1 MKPRWHIGW
10 ILFAIA
16 MVWGECVGDVP
27 HLLLPHHTT
36 PAHFAF
42 ALANATAVLGLTF
55 YAFRW
60 TASRAFWRLFAPL
73 YALFLAAQIGATLVP
88 FTRVIAGLAALGK
101 DAPLVILG
109 AIVVLLPVTAMAV
122 FTVIALFRLG
132 DWIGPTRRPLG
143 VRPQQL
149 SLPI

>member
-1 MKPRWHIGW
+1 MKPRWQVGW

-16 MVWGECVGDVP
+16 MVWGECIVDVP
-27 HLLLPHHTT
+27 RLLLPHHTT
-36 PAHFAF
+36 PAHFVV
-42 ALANATAVLGLTF
+42 ALANVTAVLGLIF
-55 YAFRW
+55 YSLRYNR
-60 TASRAFWRLFAPL
+60 TRAFWRLFAPL
-73 YALFLAAQIGATLVP
+73 YAMFLAGQVGGSFVAL
-88 FTRVIAGLAALGK
+88 TRVVTGLMALGK

-109 AIVVLLPVTAMAV
+109 GIVVLLPIMAMAV

-132 DWIGPTRRPLG
+132 DWIGPTRRPVG